1 MNKGSEKRKLLIKI
15 IGAAALAVVFA
26 SVLSSVPDNKLAWQ
40 GPLVMGTLLLPKPNP
55 AYIVPHDLRVNSDSM
70 FSLLSFLSVMGILGL
85 GGKWFFS
92 KPTPRKVV
100 DKVVHPLVFP

>member
-1 MNKGSEKRKLLIKI
+1 MNRGSEKRKLLIKI
-15 IGAAALAVVFA
+15 VGAAVLAVVFA

-55 AYIVPHDLRVNSDSM
+55 AYVAPRDLRPNSDSM
-70 FSLLSFLSVMGILGL
+70 FSLLSFLSVMGILVL
-85 GGKWFFS
+85 GWRWFFT
-92 KPTPRKVV
+92 KPSPRKVV